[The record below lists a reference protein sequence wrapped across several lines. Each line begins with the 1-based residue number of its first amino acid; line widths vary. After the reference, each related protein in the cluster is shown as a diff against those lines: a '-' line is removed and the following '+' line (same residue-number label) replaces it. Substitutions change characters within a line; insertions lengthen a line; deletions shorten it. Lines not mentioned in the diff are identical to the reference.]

1 MEYEMEMDGELFN
14 IVAMHNG
21 NPVQVVMI
29 TNNEHKAYRMLRKL
43 TSRQRTVSKRKNRQY
58 KMARYEQ
65 VYE

>member
-1 MEYEMEMDGELFN
+1 MEYDLEMDGELFN

-29 TNNEHKAYRMLRKL
+29 TNNERKAYRMLRKL
-43 TSRQRTVSKRKNRQY
+43 TSRQRTMAKRQNRKY
-58 KMARYEQ
+58 KMERCEQ